1 MEPFIV
7 VELQQTKETK
17 NMVRYD
23 ADKDEEVSRRANVP
37 NLYVRKT
44 VLAAAFNGF
53 PQKIKVTIE
62 GVK

>member
-23 ADKDEEVSRRANVP
+23 AHADEETSRHANVP

-44 VLAAAFNGF
+44 VLATAFNGF
-53 PQKIKVTIE
+53 PKKIKVTIE
-62 GVK
+62 EAK